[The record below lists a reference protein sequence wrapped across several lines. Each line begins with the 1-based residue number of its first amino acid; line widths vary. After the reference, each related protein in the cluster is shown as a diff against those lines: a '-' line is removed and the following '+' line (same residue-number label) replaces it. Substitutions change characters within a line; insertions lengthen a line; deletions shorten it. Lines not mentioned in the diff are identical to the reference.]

1 MQLHVNQVQS
11 LQGFA
16 ARNFPKGSYGWVLA
30 SSSLTSDE
38 PNFYRYVEQISTIYL
53 NGLTYLLDGKEHL
66 ININDIHS
74 FLILVH
80 HDLTADIYIND
91 LPIEIKMLSKRSIQK
106 GTLITYNDIADICE
120 LRFTG
125 IDIHESDSVV
135 CCFKVGWKFGLY
147 FNFVGQ
153 NHGLDIASVYTS
165 LGKLYRYLTFQHVYR
180 SLESETH
187 FGEMVKDGWFP
198 FIEILG
204 EEYKT
209 LASTYQNEKF
219 NYDGKVKILLDKF
232 DESRVKRITEKWW
245 EKPIFQ
251 EKQQLLQAGIDAFL
265 QGNESGHINCIKN
278 LLTEIEG
285 IMRLLYFRDTGKGS
299 RIGQKEL
306 IDHLG
311 NIGKRLTENDDRSL
325 LLPQQFLEY
334 LIESVFANF
343 NLETGTIDL
352 SRHSAAHGVATAKD
366 YTGIKALQ
374 TLLALDQICFY
385 LPSRPDGT
393 ED

>member
-1 MQLHVNQVQS
+1 MRLHVGNVPNIIA
-11 LQGFA
+11 FA
-16 ARNFPKGSYGWVLA
+16 VRNVPKDHYFWGL
-30 SSSLTSDE
+30 SSDYLTSDE
-38 PNFYRYVEQISTIYL
+38 PNFYRYVEEISKIYSNCPDYQIHVNS
-53 NGLTYLLDGKEHL
+53 
-66 ININDIHS
+66 IHS
-74 FLILVH
+74 FLILIH
-80 HDLTADIYIND
+80 RDMSADIYINNF
-91 LPIEIKMLSKRSIQK
+91 PIEVKCRSKRILKERQI
-106 GTLITYNDIADICE
+106 ITDNDITDMRE
-120 LRFTG
+120 LRFPG
-125 IDIHESDSVV
+125 IGIQESDSVI
-135 CCFKVGWKFGLY
+135 CCLKVGWKFGLY
-147 FNFVGQ
+147 FNFHDQ
-153 NHGLDIASVYTS
+153 NHELDVASVYTS
-165 LGKLYRYLTFQHVYR
+165 LGRLYRHLTFQYVYQ

-187 FGEMVKDGWFP
+187 FGEMIKDGWFP

-278 LLTEIEG
+278 LYTEIEG

-306 IDHLG
+306 IDHLA
-311 NIGKRLTENDDRSL
+311 NIGKRLTENDDQSL

-334 LIESVFANF
+334 LTESVFTNF
-343 NLETGTIDL
+343 NLETGTVEL
-352 SRHSAAHGVATAKD
+352 SRHSASHGVATAKD
-366 YTGIKALQ
+366 YTEVKALQ
-374 TLLALDQICFY
+374 TLLTLDQICFY
-385 LPSRPDGT
+385 LPAPPNKT
-393 ED
+393 E